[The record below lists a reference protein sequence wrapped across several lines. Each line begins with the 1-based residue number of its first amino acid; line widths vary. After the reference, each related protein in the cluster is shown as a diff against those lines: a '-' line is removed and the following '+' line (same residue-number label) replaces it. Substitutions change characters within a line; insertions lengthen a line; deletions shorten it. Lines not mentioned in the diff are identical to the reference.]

1 MTEKA
6 KKAIETQR
14 AQTAPKKE
22 RSQSTWAIAWRKFK
36 RHKMA
41 MAASAIILCLLLIAL
56 LAPWLPVLL
65 PWLAMYNPTAQPTG
79 SDVGSQYFLGPSAE
93 HYLGTDELGRDVF
106 SRIIHGS
113 RISLL
118 VGFIAA
124 FTSVLIGTIL
134 GTIAGYF
141 SGQSFAFYTGPFNRA
156 ISLGQPL
163 YFASTALPSSFLSL
177 SFSWLGRLVSWGLFY
192 LVLYLVGYISWV
204 LASSGLQEAIA
215 GTWNAGTIFS
225 VAGLTLAWLA
235 IGFAALWGLRGEL
248 RIDIDII
255 ISRLIDFMLTVPVLP
270 LLLVLSA
277 LLRDPNAAVGQWAQ
291 QIFGEAASVFIII
304 TIITLFGWITIAR
317 LVRGTILSL
326 REQEFTAAAKV
337 LGLSESRIMFRHLLP
352 NALTPIIVQATL
364 QVGGALLTEA
374 ALSFLG
380 FGIQPP
386 VATWGNML
394 TGAQNYIFNT
404 PWLAF
409 PPGVMILITVLA
421 FNYLGD
427 GLRDAFDP
435 RTRR

>member
-1 MTEKA
+1 MTE
-6 KKAIETQR
+6 
-14 AQTAPKKE
+14 TAEHKIT
-22 RSQSTWAIAWRKFK
+22 RSQSTWAIAWRKFR

-41 MAASAIILCLLLIAL
+41 IVASVVIVFLVLVAI
-56 LAPWLPVLL
+56 LAPWLHLLL
-65 PWLAMYNPTAQPTG
+65 PWLAIYDPTAQPTG
-79 SDVGSQYFLGPSAE
+79 VDVGTQYFLGPSSE

-106 SRIIHGS
+106 SRILYGS

-118 VGFIAA
+118 VAFIAA
-124 FTSVLIGTIL
+124 LTSVLIGTIL

-141 SGQSFAFYTGPFNRA
+141 SGQSFTFYTGPFNRGSG
-156 ISLGQPL
+156 IEQPL
-163 YFASTALPSSFLSL
+163 YFASTAASGSFLSL
-177 SFSWLGRLVSWGLFY
+177 SFSWLWRLVSWGIFY
-192 LVLYLVGYISWV
+192 LLLYLTGFVSWI
-204 LASSGLQEAIA
+204 LAGPAVQEALS
-215 GTWNAGTIFS
+215 GVWNPGNIFAS
-225 VAGLTLAWLA
+225 VSLTLVWLAVVAGAV
-235 IGFAALWGLRGEL
+235 WGLRGEL
-248 RIDIDII
+248 RIDIDVI

-277 LLRDPNAAVGQWAQ
+277 LLRDPNATVGQWAQ
-291 QIFGEAASVFIII
+291 QVFGESASVFIII
-304 TIITLFGWITIAR
+304 SIIVLFGWITIAR

-326 REQEFTAAAKV
+326 REQEFTSAARA
-337 LGLSESRIMFRHLLP
+337 LGFSETRIMFRHLLP

-394 TGAQNYIFNT
+394 TNAQNYIFNA
-404 PWLAF
+404 PLLAF
-409 PPGVMILITVLA
+409 PPGIMILITVLA

-427 GLRDAFDP
+427 GLRDALDP